1 MLKKLIQNSRTILRR
16 TNNTNSTLGQARF
29 QKRSSATTTPSGDK
43 SRITSTGWTYESPNL
58 AQYTALRGAMVS
70 ICLRGLYVWNLVML
84 MAEITFYPFN
94 IIDIVKG
101 KKRF

>member
-1 MLKKLIQNSRTILRR
+1 MLKKLIQNGGRTILRR
-16 TNNTNSTLGQARF
+16 SNNNNSTLGQARF
-29 QKRSSATTTPSGDK
+29 QKRSSATTPSGDK
-43 SRITSTGWTYESPNL
+43 SRITSTGWTFESPNL

-84 MAEITFYPFN
+84 MGEIAFYPFN
-94 IIDIVKG
+94 IIDFVKR